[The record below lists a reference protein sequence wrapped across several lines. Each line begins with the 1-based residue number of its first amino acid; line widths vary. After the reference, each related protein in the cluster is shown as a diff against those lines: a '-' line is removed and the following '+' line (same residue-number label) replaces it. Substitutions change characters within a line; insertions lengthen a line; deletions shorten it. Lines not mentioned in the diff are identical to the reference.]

1 MQYLELGFNF
11 YENYIPYAA
20 ILLFITVASG
30 FFATFRLHEKQMI
43 LYNSVRRRQVV
54 PLVMFG
60 FVRYNS
66 WLLIKLTPKGVV
78 FSFLFLFIS

>member
-1 MQYLELGFNF
+1 MQYLELGFTF

-54 PLVMFG
+54 PLVLSG
-60 FVRYNS
+60 SVRYC
-66 WLLIKLTPKGVV
+66 LT
-78 FSFLFLFIS
+78 LFFFTTSCMTTCT

>member
-1 MQYLELGFNF
+1 MQYLELGFTC

-30 FFATFRLHEKQMI
+30 FFATFRLHDKQMI

-54 PLVMFG
+54 PMVLSG
-60 FVRYNS
+60 SVRYMYC
-66 WLLIKLTPKGVV
+66 LT
-78 FSFLFLFIS
+78 LFLFIMTVSTCI